1 MNSMSL
7 SNDRLLQAAVFLIIP
22 AAILL
27 GALMTDSSI
36 CIAIVMLVWIT
47 LGIFLF
53 FVPNIPERE
62 ERS

>member
-7 SNDRLLQAAVFLIIP
+7 ANDRLLQAAVFLVIP

-36 CIAIVMLVWIT
+36 CIAMVMLVWIT
-47 LGIFLF
+47 VGVLLY
-53 FVPNIPERE
+53 FVPNTPERE
-62 ERS
+62 DRS